1 MARLSK
7 LNLIRPEKR
16 AGFVLFLM
24 TFPFIAGTFMFI
36 YYPLFGWLYA
46 FFNYK
51 PGQAL
56 SDLQYVGA
64 KWFSISFD
72 NQMFRQQV
80 FNSLKNTLGINL
92 LYMGAM
98 VLPMFFAM
106 FLMEL
111 RSMRYRKLVQTFT
124 TIPNFISWVLVYA
137 AFYALLST
145 NGMLNNLQLMF
156 GLIDQPYN
164 YLASSQHLW
173 LKMLLYHE
181 WKTLGWGAIMY
192 ISAITSI
199 DQELYEAADI
209 DGAGRFGKMFY
220 VTLPH
225 LLPTF
230 FVLLVLQIGN
240 MLNNGMDQ
248 YLVFSNPMT
257 KEKLE
262 VLDLYL
268 YSTGLK
274 DGQISYSTAMG
285 MSKSIIGLIMLGVG
299 NGLSKLVRGESIF

>member
-1 MARLSK
+1 
-7 LNLIRPEKR
+7 
-16 AGFVLFLM
+16 
-24 TFPFIAGTFMFI
+24 
-36 YYPLFGWLYA
+36 
-46 FFNYK
+46 
-51 PGQAL
+51 
-56 SDLQYVGA
+56 
-64 KWFSISFD
+64 
-72 NQMFRQQV
+72 
-80 FNSLKNTLGINL
+80 
-92 LYMGAM
+92 
-98 VLPMFFAM
+98 
-106 FLMEL
+106 
-111 RSMRYRKLVQTFT
+111 
-124 TIPNFISWVLVYA
+124 
-137 AFYALLST
+137 
-145 NGMLNNLQLMF
+145 
-156 GLIDQPYN
+156 
-164 YLASSQHLW
+164 
-173 LKMLLYHE
+173 
-181 WKTLGWGAIMY
+181 
-192 ISAITSI
+192 
-199 DQELYEAADI
+199 
-209 DGAGRFGKMFY
+209 MFY